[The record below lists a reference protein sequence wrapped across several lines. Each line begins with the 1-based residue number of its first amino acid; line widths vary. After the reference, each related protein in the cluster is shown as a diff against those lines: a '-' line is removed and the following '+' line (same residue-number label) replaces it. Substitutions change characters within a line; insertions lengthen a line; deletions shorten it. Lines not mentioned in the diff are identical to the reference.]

1 MKTINQIRN
10 KKPMKSSTKETLRAM
25 VFISPWVIG
34 LIAFTLI
41 PIVSSFYYSL
51 TNYNVIDQPKF
62 IGLTNYTKLLSDKVF
77 RKALYNTLYMIVLGV
92 PITTLVAISVSVLL
106 NNKNLRGSSGFSVIF
121 FIPTL
126 VPTVIA
132 SLLWIWMLQPDTG
145 IINRILGYIGI
156 SGPGWIASPTWAKP
170 AFILIMIWTCGNAII
185 IYLAGLQ
192 DIPTTLYE
200 SASIDGAGFFRKTI
214 SISIP
219 LLRPVILFNV
229 VTLIIN
235 VFQWFA
241 EPLIITEGGPNN
253 ATNFYSLY
261 LYQNAFQYFKMGYA
275 SAMAWILL
283 LIALI
288 IIGVLFK
295 IMKFS
300 ESN

>member
-1 MKTINQIRN
+1 
-10 KKPMKSSTKETLRAM
+10 MKSSTKETLRAM

-92 PITTLVAISVSVLL
+92 PITTFVAISVSVLL

-145 IINRILGYIGI
+145 IINRILGYMGI
-156 SGPGWIASPTWAKP
+156 TGPGWIASPTWAKP

-300 ESN
+300 ENN